1 MNKITI
7 ALKLLP
13 LISLVL
19 LPLTTNAQ
27 MTPHTLES
35 GLRFVSKDTTFS
47 YRVNPVLQNQLIF
60 SDTKAHSPEFLVK
73 NRRTRFYVT
82 GFVIDPRLTY
92 KIQLRFESNNQNLYD
107 AALKFQV
114 NPKLS
119 IWFGQETLPA
129 ARSQLVSLKYLQFVD
144 RSIVHS
150 IFDLQKDLG
159 LWAFYKTK
167 LGTSEL
173 RISSALSNGA
183 GIFRGANTQG
193 YSYTGRVDWLP
204 LGTFIKGGDIKG
216 SDVQREPMP

>member
-19 LPLTTNAQ
+19 LPLTTNA
-27 MTPHTLES
+27 HTLES

-144 RSIVHS
+144 RSFIP
-150 IFDLQKDLG
+150 FL
-159 LWAFYKTK
+159 
-167 LGTSEL
+167 
-173 RISSALSNGA
+173 ISKKILD
-183 GIFRGANTQG
+183 F
-193 YSYTGRVDWLP
+193 GR
-204 LGTFIKGGDIKG
+204 FI
-216 SDVQREPMP
+216 RPN